1 MVFENV
7 IDLETINMTVQEHY
21 DNNIMDEI
29 IIEDPEE
36 ELII

>member
-1 MVFENV
+1 MIFENV
-7 IDLETINMTVQEHY
+7 IDSETINMTVQEHY